1 MDKEEAVFFMVLPL
15 LLAALIGVVGSLGA
29 DLLIVGF
36 VLIGLGAVAVVGSGL
51 LLVRARAESAL
62 VLGIGTIVAL
72 AGGVTAIVGNS
83 V

>member
-1 MDKEEAVFFMVLPL
+1 MEKEEAVFYMVLPL
-15 LLAALIGVVGSLGA
+15 LLVALIGVVGSFGA

-62 VLGIGTIVAL
+62 VLGVGMIVAL
-72 AGGVTAIVGNS
+72 AGGVTAIVGSS

>member
-15 LLAALIGVVGSLGA
+15 LLVALIGVVGSLGA

-51 LLVRARAESAL
+51 LLVWVRAESAL
-62 VLGIGTIVAL
+62 VLGVGMIVAL
-72 AGGVTAIVGNS
+72 AGGVTAIVGSS

>member
-1 MDKEEAVFFMVLPL
+1 MEKEEAVFYMVLPL
-15 LLAALIGVVGSLGA
+15 LLVALIGVVGSLGA

-62 VLGIGTIVAL
+62 VLGVGMIVAL
-72 AGGVTAIVGNS
+72 AGGVTAIVGSS

>member
-51 LLVRARAESAL
+51 LLVRVRAESAL

>member
-1 MDKEEAVFFMVLPL
+1 MEKEEAVFIMVLPL

>member
-1 MDKEEAVFFMVLPL
+1 MEKEEAVFIMVLPL

-51 LLVRARAESAL
+51 LLVRVRAESAL

-72 AGGVTAIVGNS
+72 AGGVTAIVGSS